1 MGLVARY
8 MAAVAPGS
16 YPALS
21 HATMDKLPPRMVEA
35 GLEMYARAAERLYP
49 HTRAEVERF
58 FDGLE
63 LVPPYQGAEAAVS
76 YVGMWDAEDPET
88 AHSDGS
94 QVLYCGDARRP

>member
-1 MGLVARY
+1 